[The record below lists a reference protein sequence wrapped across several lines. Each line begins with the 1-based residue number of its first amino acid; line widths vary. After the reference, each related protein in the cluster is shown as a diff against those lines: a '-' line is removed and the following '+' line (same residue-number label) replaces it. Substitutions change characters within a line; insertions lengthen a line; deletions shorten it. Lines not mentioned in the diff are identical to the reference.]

1 MASNLNKLFIY
12 VPVGVNE
19 NFKTS
24 VIDKYTAGDQTTV
37 QKYQNKIVFLEKSG
51 QLWVK
56 GKYFGGDA
64 GSLSAQISAVDAKV
78 TAVEKK
84 IPVVTGSGST
94 YVTVDD
100 VADSAGKHTYTVNSA
115 TLNTKIAALEKAD
128 TDLGKRITDEVGAVD
143 RKIPSVAVSG
153 SGLSIVKS
161 EGDNP
166 TYTITADAR
175 LWEFMG
181 SITDETAVD
190 NVASVLNG
198 KYGTGEGK
206 VRAAKEQGDVWAV
219 NVAGQ
224 GTLMYAWDGT
234 NWVTIGAANGVS
246 QVLTNTIHGVGLT
259 NTNGVLGISVGAG
272 EIKAGNDIVVTGDT
286 VHKYLANYDTS
297 AQVDEKFTTKLAPYA
312 KTAEVDAKLQP
323 YAKTAD
329 VDTKLAAKL
338 DVTTAASTY
347 VTLEDANNLWETYSA

>member
-24 VIDKYTAGDQTTV
+24 VIDKYAAGDQTTV

-64 GSLSAQISAVDAKV
+64 GSLSAQISAV
-78 TAVEKK
+78 EKK
-84 IPVVTGSGST
+84 IPVVAGSGST

-100 VADSAGKHTYTVNSA
+100 VADAAGKHTYTVNSA

-128 TDLGKRITDEVGAVD
+128 TDLGTRITNEVGAVD
-143 RKIPSVAVSG
+143 KKIPSVAVSG
-153 SGLSIVKS
+153 SGLSISKT

-181 SITDETAVD
+181 SITDETAVA
-190 NVASVLNG
+190 NVAGVLNG

-219 NVAGQ
+219 NVTGQ

-246 QVLTNTIHGVGLT
+246 QVLTDTIHGVGLT

-297 AQVDEKFTTKLAPYA
+297 PQVDEKFTTKL
-312 KTAEVDAKLQP
+312 EP

-329 VDTKLAAKL
+329 VDNTLKPYAKTADVDNKLAAKL

-347 VTLEDANNLWETYSA
+347 VTLEDANNLWETYGA

>member
-24 VIDKYTAGDQTTV
+24 VIDKYTAGDETTV

-64 GSLSAQISAVDAKV
+64 GSLSAQISAV
-78 TAVEKK
+78 EKK
-84 IPVVTGSGST
+84 IPVVEGSGST

-100 VADSAGKHTYTVNSA
+100 AADAAGKHTYTVNSA

-128 TDLGKRITDEVGAVD
+128 TDLGTRITNEVGAVN

-153 SGLSIVKS
+153 SGLSITKS
-161 EGDNP
+161 DGDNP

-181 SITDETAVD
+181 SITDETPVA
-190 NVASVLNG
+190 NVAGVLDS

-219 NVAGQ
+219 NVTGQ
-224 GTLMYAWDGT
+224 GTLMYAWNGT
-234 NWVTIGAANGVS
+234 AWNTIGAADGVS
-246 QVLTNTIHGVGLT
+246 KVNTTASKGVGLT
-259 NTNGVLGISVGAG
+259 NTSGVLGVSVTPG
-272 EIKAGNDIVVTGDT
+272 EIVANNDAVVTGGIVYT
-286 VHKYLANYDTS
+286 YLGNYDTS
-297 AQVDEKFTTKLAPYA
+297 AQVDNKFTTNLQPYA
-312 KTAEVDAKLQP
+312 KTADVDNKLKP

-347 VTLEDANNLWETYSA
+347 VTLEDANNLWETYGA